1 MKKDYII
8 HPAANN
14 ADYKDVARPYLKK
27 WYWFLTSVVICLLL
41 SWSYLHFT
49 APLYKVTATLLIPD
63 DKQGGGLMKATA
75 FSDLNMFHEVKTVDN
90 EMEILRSRDL
100 MYRVLSKL
108 DIGTEYYAESLLRNN
123 ALYGRELP
131 IKVTILRRTPSVFL
145 KKYHIVLTG
154 NNSLSISDGNVYK
167 TARFNQAISL
177 SGISLSIAKGPG
189 FVNYQKPLLVMFKDV
204 SQLAESYSAGKLK
217 ITPVIKESNTLI
229 LSVLDVVPQRG
240 IDILNN
246 VINIYNSIALEKKN
260 RVALQTINF
269 LDKRLGAMET
279 DLSSAEIGIEN
290 YKQQNNTS
298 DVSAGSQIN
307 LSKSAEYNRLLEESD
322 VQLGIVNQMLDY
334 LRSSKHE
341 FNIVP
346 STTGLKDAV
355 LITLVSKFNDL
366 QMERDR
372 LLRNANATNPL
383 VQNLTGQI
391 SALRNN
397 IIENLVNIKQ
407 SISIENNHLKANSA
421 NYNSKIHSAPT
432 MERVL
437 LQRGR
442 EQVVKTNLYQYFL
455 QKREET
461 ALSIMTVV
469 PVSEIVDSPAYS
481 SMPSSPK
488 SELVYMGGTLLG
500 LLIPFGVVFTTKK
513 FALKVNNSAELNKM
527 QGLRI
532 LGELCHNECKD
543 NVVVTKTSR
552 SNISE
557 LFRYIRTNLSMLKV
571 DDNDKVILVTSCGKG
586 EGKTFFCINMGLT
599 LAMLNKKVIV
609 LEFDLRKPDLLRK
622 MNMQQRPGIS
632 DYLNGDVEDFSAGI
646 QRYRNSSH
654 LYTLGCGTIPESPAE
669 LLNSPRVQVLFD
681 KLRSMFD
688 YIIIDTSPVGAVADA
703 FNLSPFADMSVYLVR
718 YNYTSNK
725 QLNILKDIY
734 DHQKLNNLMV
744 VFNDAKPENRP
755 VYAYGAYGYSSEKAE
770 AI

>member
-8 HPAANN
+8 HPTVNN

-27 WYWFLTSVVICLLL
+27 WYWFVVSVVICLLL

-108 DIGTEYYAESLLRNN
+108 DIGTEYYAESLLKNN
-123 ALYGRELP
+123 ELYGKELP
-131 IKVTILRRTPSVFL
+131 IKVTVLTKKSSAVI
-145 KKYHIVLTG
+145 KKYHIIITG
-154 NNSLSISDGNVYK
+154 KNSLYINDGIVQK

-177 SGISLSIAKGPG
+177 PGISLSIAKGPA
-189 FVNYQKPLLVMFKDV
+189 FVNYQKPLLVMFKDI

-229 LSVLDVVPQRG
+229 LSVLDAVPQRG
-240 IDILNN
+240 IDILNT
-246 VINIYNSIALEKKN
+246 VINIYNNIALEKKN

-279 DLSSAEIGIEN
+279 DLSSTEIGIEN
-290 YKQQNNTS
+290 YKQQNNAS

-322 VQLGIVNQMLDY
+322 VQLGVVNQMLDY

-355 LITLVSKFNDL
+355 LMTLVSKFNDL
-366 QMERDR
+366 QMDRDR

-383 VQNLTGQI
+383 VQNVTGQI

-407 SISIENNHLKANSA
+407 SIRIENNHLKANSA
-421 NYNSKIHSAPT
+421 NYSSKIHSAPT

-461 ALSIMTVV
+461 ALSLMTVV
-469 PVSEIVDSPAYS
+469 PVSEVVDRPAYS

-488 SELVYMGGTLLG
+488 SELIYLGSTLLG
-500 LLIPFGVVFTTKK
+500 LLIPFGVVYTTKK
-513 FALKVNNSAELNKM
+513 FALKVNNSTELNEM

-543 NVVVTKTSR
+543 NVVVTKNSR

-571 DDNDKVILVTSCGKG
+571 GDCDKVILVTSCGKG

-669 LLNSPRVQVLFD
+669 LLNSPRVKVLFE
-681 KLRSMFD
+681 KLRNMFD
-688 YIIIDTSPVGAVADA
+688 YVIIDTSPVGAVADA

-755 VYAYGAYGYSSEKAE
+755 VYAYGAYGYNSEKAE

>member
-8 HPAANN
+8 NTAVNS

-27 WYWFLTSVVICLLL
+27 WYWFIASVVICLLL
-41 SWSYLHFT
+41 SWSYLYFT

-100 MYRVLSKL
+100 MHRVLSKL
-108 DIGTEYYAESLLRNN
+108 DIGTEYYAESLLKNN
-123 ALYGRELP
+123 ELYGRELP
-131 IKVTILRRTPSVFL
+131 IKVTVLRKKPSAVI
-145 KKYHIVLTG
+145 KKYHIILTG
-154 NNSLSISDGNVYK
+154 KNSLSINDGVVQK

-177 SGISLSIAKGPG
+177 PGISLSIAKGPA

-290 YKQQNNTS
+290 YKQQNNAS

-322 VQLGIVNQMLDY
+322 VQLGVVNQMLDY

-383 VQNLTGQI
+383 VQNVTGQI
-391 SALRNN
+391 AALRNN

-461 ALSIMTVV
+461 ALSLMTVV

-488 SELVYMGGTLLG
+488 RELIYLGGTLLG
-500 LLIPFGVVFTTKK
+500 LLIPFGGVYTTQK
-513 FALKVNNSAELNKM
+513 FALKVNNSTELKEM
-527 QGLRI
+527 HGLRI

-571 DDNDKVILVTSCGKG
+571 GDSDKVILVTSCGKG

-632 DYLNGDVEDFSAGI
+632 DYLNGDIEDFSAGI